1 MGRSTEKGMEDGAD
15 GGCLGGDDGGR
26 RWRIKEGGKNIFN
39 FRKDILVFFNSL
51 LVKLKLK

>member
-1 MGRSTEKGMEDGAD
+1 MEDGAD